1 MFALLGHYYAWASPS
16 YIYNEMTFPQIMGY
30 LDEINN
36 LEYRKSLPS
45 AQLALLVG
53 NQGLG
58 GKYKEG
64 KAPPVDKKKD
74 DKEPYTL
81 VDMLYPHQMPDFLL
95 EEEERKRVRQERKQR
110 AAHEVRESLH
120 TLPDWAYQ
128 VLPLD
133 EIERLTG

>member
-1 MFALLGHYYAWASPS
+1 
-16 YIYNEMTFPQIMGY
+16 MGY

-45 AQLALLVG
+45 AQLALLIG

-64 KAPPVDKKKD
+64 KAPKSDKKQD
-74 DKEPYTL
+74 DKEPYML

-95 EEEERKRVRQERKQR
+95 EEEHAKRVKAERRQR
-110 AAHEVRESLH
+110 AAQEIRGMLDD
-120 TLPDWAYQ
+120 LPDWAYQ
-128 VLPLD
+128 ILPLG
-133 EIERLTG
+133 EIEGMT